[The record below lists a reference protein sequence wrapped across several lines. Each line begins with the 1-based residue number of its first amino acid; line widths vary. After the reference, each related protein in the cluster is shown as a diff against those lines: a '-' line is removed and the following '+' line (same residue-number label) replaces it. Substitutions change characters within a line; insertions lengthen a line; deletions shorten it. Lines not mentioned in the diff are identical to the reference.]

1 MNQKLLQRFC
11 ETRDGQKKAKIKS
24 TMKKLNHGQ
33 EDANLVHTIFA
44 LNVVK
49 SGSFES
55 TEVADELI
63 QFESDKDSDSE

>member
-1 MNQKLLQRFC
+1 
-11 ETRDGQKKAKIKS
+11 
-24 TMKKLNHGQ
+24 MKKLNHGQ

-44 LNVVK
+44 LNVVE

>member
-1 MNQKLLQRFC
+1 
-11 ETRDGQKKAKIKS
+11 
-24 TMKKLNHGQ
+24 MKKLNHGQ